1 MAKQYTYTEEVDGM
15 TFYTKSTATVSVGY
29 AATATVAKHALG
41 VSMDGAADF
50 SLVGIKISLSSPL
63 VLSISL
69 AGTVSFDLKKMEC
82 ESTGFWAETK
92 AASVDSAV
100 SKTEAKVLE
109 LKDRLTSLTT
119 TAVGMGIKAVD
130 LKKNVVSVS

>member
-1 MAKQYTYTEEVDGM
+1 MAKQYTYEEGVDGM

-29 AATATVAKHALG
+29 SASATVAKHGLS

-50 SLVGIKISLSSPL
+50 SLAGIKISASTPL
-63 VLSISL
+63 VLSVSL

-82 ESTGFWAETK
+82 ETTGFYAETK

-119 TAVGMGIKAVD
+119 TAVGMGIRAVD
-130 LKKNVVSVS
+130 LKKNAVSVS